1 MNTRRIFTLVMN
13 MASSGMTL
21 LMSGIAGLIFFSLA
35 IYYGALGA
43 AFALLSFAIFGAI
56 VTLVILSILHFVRYT
71 KGQYNS
77 FDQYSIALGTLN
89 FIGYIAITILCVI
102 GITNASAVRDYNI
115 FSIVSAFALLGVC
128 FLFSIIAV
136 VLSFISLRKEA
147 AQYPNA

>member
-21 LMSGIAGLIFFSLA
+21 LMSGIVGLIFLIAA
-35 IYYGALGA
+35 ISYGALG

-56 VTLVILSILHFVRYT
+56 VTLVILSIIHFVRHT

-77 FDQYSIALGTLN
+77 FDKYSIALGTLN
-89 FIGYIAITILCVI
+89 FVGYIAITILYVI
-102 GITNASAVRDYNI
+102 GITYGSAGRDYTI
-115 FSIVSAFALLGVC
+115 FSIVSAFALVGVC
-128 FLFSIIAV
+128 ILFSIIAV
-136 VLSFISLRKEA
+136 VLSIISLRKEA